1 MNVKKK
7 IAMSAGGA
15 VLVACVTLG
24 GLASANAATTTT
36 ASSAAVKAAAAKTA
50 TVSSASAAKAATVS
64 SAGTTTTSV
73 PVPQSP
79 GGAVQFPDW
88 VKTLTTAQ
96 KQALLADL
104 QARLTNYQVLV
115 KNGVVRMDHAVF
127 DKLTYSAGVVK
138 ASLGK

>member
-1 MNVKKK
+1 MNIQKK

-36 ASSAAVKAAAAKTA
+36 ASTASSAAVKAAVTKTA
-50 TVSSASAAKAATVS
+50 TVSSPGTAA
-64 SAGTTTTSV
+64 TSV

-104 QARLTNYQVLV
+104 QARLTKYEVEV

-138 ASLGK
+138 ASLGQ

>member
-1 MNVKKK
+1 MNVQEKF
-7 IAMSAGGA
+7 AMSAGGA

-24 GLASANAATTTT
+24 GLASANAATTP
-36 ASSAAVKAAAAKTA
+36 ASSAAAKAAVTKTATVSSTGTAKTA
-50 TVSSASAAKAATVS
+50 TVSSTGTAA
-64 SAGTTTTSV
+64 TSV

-104 QARLTNYQVLV
+104 ESKLAKYQLLV
-115 KNGVVRMDHAVF
+115 KNGVIRIDHAVV
-127 DKLTYSAGVVK
+127 DKLNYSAGVVK
-138 ASLGK
+138 TSLGK